1 MTDTADD
8 MPTYTTSRR
17 SADLDKLFTAL
28 AKAQGSMQNAE
39 RVGENPAFKRDGKA
53 STYAT
58 LASVIDAVRK
68 PLADNGLSLS
78 QWPRTNG
85 NGVEVETVLSHA
97 SGQYMRDTLWLPCP
111 QMTAHAVGSMI
122 SYLRRY
128 SAMACLGIA
137 PSDDDDGNAATEAHK
152 PSVPG
157 SAGGGT
163 DFRPA
168 TRRLVN
174 NTIGAFGGHSSA
186 NGRRMAND
194 DAHLVDETRKKG
206 TTSTPPTTAD
216 RAEKIATRAKEYVDR
231 AVNTLKLSGQTTD
244 SIKRFLADN
253 HSEIQFLEAQAPA
266 QHDRL
271 FETVNAALEAANAR
285 VPF

>member
-1 MTDTADD
+1 
-8 MPTYTTSRR
+8 
-17 SADLDKLFTAL
+17 
-28 AKAQGSMQNAE
+28 
-39 RVGENPAFKRDGKA
+39 
-53 STYAT
+53 
-58 LASVIDAVRK
+58 
-68 PLADNGLSLS
+68 
-78 QWPRTNG
+78 
-85 NGVEVETVLSHA
+85 
-97 SGQYMRDTLWLPCP
+97 
-111 QMTAHAVGSMI
+111 
-122 SYLRRY
+122 
-128 SAMACLGIA
+128 
-137 PSDDDDGNAATEAHK
+137 
-152 PSVPG
+152 
-157 SAGGGT
+157 
-163 DFRPA
+163 
-168 TRRLVN
+168 
-174 NTIGAFGGHSSA
+174 
-186 NGRRMAND
+186 MAND